1 MDASACLK
9 AHNDKRAL
17 HENTPAL
24 VWDDTLAKGA
34 KEWADHLMDIMELEH
49 STSGERNGAGEN
61 LFSSAGGIAA
71 TCIDAV
77 EDWCVSTISIAF
89 TFDKIFFNIF

>member
-17 HENTPAL
+17 HQDTLAL

-34 KEWADHLMDIMELEH
+34 KEWADHLMDIMKMEH

-61 LFSSAGGIAA
+61 LFMSSGNVAR
-71 TCIDAV
+71 TCSDAV
-77 EDWCVSTISIAF
+77 GAWCVSR
-89 TFDKIFFNIF
+89 IFIFVVSF